1 MAYINEAQGN
11 RIIDLLQYIWT
22 RLGTGGGG
30 AATDVNIISS
40 TPQLNLEST
49 QTQVLTELQNIL
61 AAMTEVSESI
71 WIDSTNTFFLRR
83 LVYDEQTGLVTI
95 VYTLPDGTAY
105 APVLPIKPASY
116 NQDVELG
123 QTQYIVVNAGT
134 GYNVGEFVTQVRFYD
149 TTTLP
154 ATLIGTLYINDN
166 TNTVITP
173 LITDLAPRDEFYR
186 SKMDRIK
193 GAADYNRALNYFSPV
208 NGSNVTSIVHTGTT
222 SFGIET
228 IIETF
233 TYTNVADNQSNVIN
247 IQYT

>member
-30 AATDVNIISS
+30 GNVVVTGSI
-40 TPQLNLEST
+40 PQLNLEST

-105 APVLPIKPASY
+105 APVLPIRPASY

-123 QTQYIVVNAGT
+123 QTQYVVINAGV

-154 ATLIGTLYINDN
+154 ATLIGTIYINDN
-166 TNTVITP
+166 TDTVITP

-186 SKMDRIK
+186 SKMNRIQ
-193 GAADYNRALNYFSPV
+193 GAADYGRVFNYFNPAV
-208 NGSNVTSIVHTGTT
+208 IGSNVTSIIYTGTT

-228 IIETF
+228 ITETF
-233 TYTNVADNQSNVIN
+233 TYVDVTQIGSNVTN
-247 IQYT
+247 IQYS